1 MYVGSLFL
9 YITEITREKKILCS
23 FLLMLI
29 KLPHSKKILVHVV
42 EKKSTIIW
50 EEEIEA
56 ISPIKSK

>member
-42 EKKSTIIW
+42 EKKSTII
-50 EEEIEA
+50 
-56 ISPIKSK
+56 